1 MALGPCVVLKGERPV
16 RREKVFEKDSTLM
29 LTRNMEEG
37 HYLSRASISRSQ
49 NK

>member
-1 MALGPCVVLKGERPV
+1 MVLGPCVVLKGGRLL

-37 HYLSRASISRSQ
+37 HYLRRASISRSQ
-49 NK
+49 SK